1 MHFTEYI
8 YIFTL
13 MVYVTESITLIFK
26 KSIDIIVWE
35 TLNLELHNFKVKLL
49 LHFKRQNEN
58 ICFFIEKL

>member
-1 MHFTEYI
+1 MHLIEYI

-13 MVYVTESITLIFK
+13 MTYVTESITLAFK
-26 KSIDIIVWE
+26 KSIDVIVWE
-35 TLNLELHNFKVKLL
+35 TLNFELHNFKVNFL